1 MTKPFIPKELL
12 ARIQANL
19 KRRNPSKKSN
29 IVHIDNLSI
38 HLDEKNVYKDGQL
51 LNLFTK
57 EKLLLFFLIEHAN
70 QVISVDQLIDHVW
83 GYDGVTDLKTVS
95 VHISTLRRKI
105 EDIPSKPKW
114 IQTVRGFGYQFVYKK
129 RVVRSKK
136 TLTTPPS

>member
-1 MTKPFIPKELL
+1 M
-12 ARIQANL
+12 
-19 KRRNPSKKSN
+19 
-29 IVHIDNLSI
+29 
-38 HLDEKNVYKDGQL
+38 
-51 LNLFTK
+51 
-57 EKLLLFFLIEHAN
+57 
-70 QVISVDQLIDHVW
+70 ISVDQLIDHVW

-136 TLTTPPS
+136 TLTTPS